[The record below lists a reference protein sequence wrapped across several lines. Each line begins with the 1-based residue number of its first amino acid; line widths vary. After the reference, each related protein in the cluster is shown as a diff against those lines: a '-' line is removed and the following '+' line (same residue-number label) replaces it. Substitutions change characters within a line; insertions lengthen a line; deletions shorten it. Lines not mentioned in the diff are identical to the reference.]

1 MAQGLPLLRC
11 PRLVGKREV
20 SRVLH
25 AIGAPF
31 RLIWGALTSVANLS
45 RQQIRSLVTVAFL
58 AGMMSLSG
66 ENWAITFAADSAS
79 HRFTQDGEGAAALLG
94 FLTERM
100 RYISGLQA
108 WLALILGA
116 VILNADYLRFK
127 HGDTEA
133 EMGSKGEGQ

>member
-1 MAQGLPLLRC
+1 MSRGELASRLLYLFGL
-11 PRLVGKREV
+11 
-20 SRVLH
+20 
-25 AIGAPF
+25 PF
-31 RLIWGALTSVANLS
+31 RLLWGALTSIANLT
-45 RQQIRSLVTVAFL
+45 RPQIRSLVTVAFL

-66 ENWAITFAADSAS
+66 ENWAITSAADNAS
-79 HRFTQDGEGAAALLG
+79 QRFAQDGEGATALLG

-133 EMGSKGEGQ
+133 ELGSKGDGQ

>member
-1 MAQGLPLLRC
+1 MSRGELASKLLHLLGL
-11 PRLVGKREV
+11 
-20 SRVLH
+20 
-25 AIGAPF
+25 PF
-31 RLIWGALTSVANLS
+31 RLLWGALTSVADLT

-58 AGMMSLSG
+58 AGMISLSG
-66 ENWAITFAADSAS
+66 ENWAITFAADQATDRMAADARSAS
-79 HRFTQDGEGAAALLG
+79 AFLG

-133 EMGSKGEGQ
+133 ELGSNGGGA

>member
-1 MAQGLPLLRC
+1 MSRGEFA
-11 PRLVGKREV
+11 

-25 AIGAPF
+25 FLGLPF
-31 RLIWGALTSVANLS
+31 RLLWGALTSIADLT

-58 AGMMSLSG
+58 AGMISLSG
-66 ENWAITFAADSAS
+66 ENWAITFAADHASLRMVENPESAL
-79 HRFTQDGEGAAALLG
+79 ALLG

-133 EMGSKGEGQ
+133 EIGSNKGETP